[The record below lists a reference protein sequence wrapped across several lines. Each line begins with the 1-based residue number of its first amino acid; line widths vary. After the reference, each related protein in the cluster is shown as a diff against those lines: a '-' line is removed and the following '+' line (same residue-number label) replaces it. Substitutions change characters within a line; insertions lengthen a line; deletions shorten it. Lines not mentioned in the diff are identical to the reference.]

1 MPMLYE
7 AQDVYG
13 YLPEEAIREV
23 AEILELDA
31 TEVYAVSEFYSL
43 YYHKPVGKYIIRFCT
58 DMPCALVGAEHAY
71 QQLLDILGLKDGET
85 TSDGMF
91 TVEHCVCLA
100 ACGMAPVFLANR
112 QYFENM
118 AFDAMRK
125 LINYI
130 RTNGLPRHP
139 LAAAGYVTMG
149 DWHSTRPGSK
159 SSKESTRFNGEKYE
173 CGLHLD
179 SGEQDFQI

>member
-1 MPMLYE
+1 MLRKERPEAVKEILSRYPPQHKRAAVMPMLYE

-23 AEILELDA
+23 ADILELDA

-58 DMPCALVGAEHAY
+58 DMPCALVGAEDAY
-71 QQLLDILGLKDGET
+71 QQLLDILGVKDGEST
-85 TSDGMF
+85 PDGMF

-118 AFDAMRK
+118 TEEKMRK

-130 RTNGLPRHP
+130 RTNGLPKDGP
-139 LAAAGYVTMG
+139 TL
-149 DWHSTRPGSK
+149 K
-159 SSKESTRFNGEKYE
+159 SQERTKDTPTGF
-173 CGLHLD
+173 
-179 SGEQDFQI
+179 